1 MIPTANTV
9 LRYNQYYDMQDTFDE
24 LYARSKANATGVD
37 LYGIITSKNNILL
50 AYRNIKNNTGSKT
63 KGTDGLTIEDYKM
76 IDEDSFI
83 NGIRETL
90 NSYLPQTVRRT
101 FIKKENGKQRP
112 LGIPTMR
119 DRLIQQMFKQVLE
132 PIVEAKF
139 HRHSYGFRPNRSTHH
154 AMARCAFLINRA
166 NLNYVVDLDIESFFD
181 EVNHSSLLSQLYM
194 IGIKD
199 RRVLTIISKMLKAPI
214 EGEGIP
220 TRGTP
225 QGG

>member
-1 MIPTANTV
+1 
-9 LRYNQYYDMQDTFDE
+9 MQDAFDE

-37 LYGIITSKNNILL
+37 LYNLITSTNNILL

-63 KGTDGLTIEDYKM
+63 KGTDGLTIEDYK
-76 IDEDSFI
+76 IINEDIFI
-83 NGIRETL
+83 NEIREALTD
-90 NSYLPQTVRRT
+90 YLPQMVRRE
-101 FIKKENGKQRP
+101 FIEKENGKLRP

-139 HRHSYGFRPNRSTHH
+139 HKHSYGFRPNRSTHH
-154 AMARCAFLINRA
+154 AMARCASLINIA
-166 NLNYVVDLDIESFFD
+166 KLHYVIDVDIESFFD
-181 EVNHSSLLSQLYM
+181 RVNHTKLLSQLFT

-199 RRVLTIISKMLKAPI
+199 RRVLTIISKMVKAPI

-220 TRGTP
+220 TKGTP
-225 QGG
+225 QGGFCHHFFPT